1 MHGQREIEIKTIS
14 RSMVQGWKVYSCVYV
29 LTADLV
35 QSNVRKGFE
44 TIVKTCLHTR
54 CVNPLPI

>member
-1 MHGQREIEIKTIS
+1 
-14 RSMVQGWKVYSCVYV
+14 MVQGWKFYSCACV

-35 QSNVRKGFE
+35 ERDGGGGYG
-44 TIVKTCLHTR
+44 TIVETCLRTR